1 MFGGASSFNSSSS
14 GNGIWLGVTD
24 LDVEGI
30 FKYDSDGTLL
40 PFTPVWDSG
49 EPNVSTDE
57 NCVQFY
63 DSAKK
68 WQVRNCGG
76 LSFSICEILA

>member
-57 NCVQFY
+57 NCVQLL
-63 DSAKK
+63 
-68 WQVRNCGG
+68 RG
-76 LSFSICEILA
+76 SFIIEVTSYKIHTL